1 MKTVMGV
8 VKRHEG
14 MSFGIQTNGIPF
26 DEDDAALVRER
37 GVSVGISLDAPFEE
51 VNDRLRGKGQFRAA
65 MRVLE
70 MLQGYEKLNVITTI
84 SKVNYEMLPAL
95 VKLLHEKRVRVFLA
109 NPVRGTQPGG
119 RELRPDPLEAARYFL
134 EAVDLCIRLTGRGR
148 RIVLA
153 DFANVLLGI
162 IAPAARV
169 LTCDISP
176 CGGGRKFFAVAA
188 NGDVFPCRAAIELRR
203 IPGGNVF
210 EDPPLEIL
218 EAESFKL
225 VRSRVVER
233 IEGCR
238 ECVFRNICGAPCP
251 AEVYAEHGT
260 MLKKPYFCDFY
271 KRIMEHAFRIIA
283 DGKLEHVVR
292 LSKLK
297 KKYEFVRGGATT
309 PG

>member
-8 VKRHEG
+8 VEQHEG
-14 MSFGIQTNGIPF
+14 TSFGIQTNGIPF

-51 VNDRLRGKGQFRAA
+51 VNDRLRGKGQFRAV
-65 MRVLE
+65 MRALE
-70 MLQGYEKLNVITTI
+70 MLQGYEGLNVITTI
-84 SKVNYEMLPAL
+84 SKVNYKVLPAL
-95 VKLLHEKRVRVFLA
+95 VKLLHEKNAQVFLA

-119 RELRPDPLEAARYFL
+119 RELRPDPLEAAHYFL
-134 EAVDLCIRLTGRGR
+134 GAVDLCIKLTEQRR

-153 DFANVLLGI
+153 DLANILLGI

-176 CGGGRKFFAVAA
+176 CGEFLDFEE
-188 NGDVFPCRAAIELRR
+188 FQ
-203 IPGGNVF
+203 GGNVF
-210 EDPPLEIL
+210 KDPPLEIL

-225 VRSRVVER
+225 VRSRIVER

-238 ECVFRNICGAPCP
+238 ECVFRNVCGAPCP
-251 AEVYAEHGT
+251 AEVYAEHGI
-260 MLKKPYFCDFY
+260 MFKKPYSCDFY
-271 KRIMEHAFRIIA
+271 KRIIERAFRIIA

-297 KKYEFVRGGATT
+297 KKYEFVWGGRGALQC
-309 PG
+309 PAELRFNFRSV